1 MTIKM
6 TTKQAF
12 SIVANV
18 QAFETEQAAS
28 FAEKLEAIYMPLGR
42 LVAYRDQ
49 CKAAYNPPKGQTIT
63 QYMKAWDE
71 NHGLKDQHGK
81 PTINP
86 AYLTHARWLFDG
98 NLELAK
104 KTAIEEKLTSL
115 GRIYQHCKPS
125 GQNASKGHAETTS
138 KGKAT
143 IAKPSKVEAMP
154 EHAKEIAKAMSELMK
169 NYNTAETEE
178 KALAYINQ
186 AIVSLTSAMLKDH
199 GLTATQWQAFQKTK
213 AA

>member
-12 SIVANV
+12 AIVANV
-18 QAFETEQAAS
+18 QEFERDQAET
-28 FAEKLEAIYMPLGR
+28 FAEKLEAVYMPLGR

-49 CKAAYNPPKGQTIT
+49 CKAAYNQKTGVQK
-63 QYMKAWDE
+63 YMKAWDE
-71 NHGLKDQHGK
+71 QHGLRDKDGNY
-81 PTINP
+81 TIN
-86 AYLTHARWLFDG
+86 ATDLTHARWLFDG

-104 KTAIEEKLTSL
+104 NTAIEQKFASL
-115 GRIYQHCKPS
+115 ARVYQHCKPS
-125 GQNASKGHAETTS
+125 GERDNIRHAETTS

-143 IAKPSKVEAMP
+143 IAKPNKAETMP
-154 EHAKEIAKAMSELMK
+154 EHAKEIAKAMTELMK
-169 NYNTAETEE
+169 DYNNAETEE
-178 KALAYINQ
+178 KALAYIHK

-199 GLTATQWQAFQKTK
+199 GLTPIQWQAFQKTK